1 MKRKILFVSLGVC
14 LFLWVSNL
22 CAMECQIVNEEGN
35 AINSANGGEL
45 VYFKSI
51 YAYSKPKKLAWNL
64 MVTLPSGDLKNYK
77 TSMKHNGYFFH
88 EGSLENKSHIVPIV
102 IPKDNFIEG
111 NATFKYTLT
120 SNGNCVVYL
129 NISQDSVPPSES
141 TLTATVVSSSLIKL
155 SWTACTDNIGVV
167 GYRVYSG
174 DGTCHKSETG
184 TSTYFDGLNPGTQY
198 CYTVTAY
205 DATGNESAHS
215 NQACATIPEPI
226 PTPEPIPEPTPVP
239 EPPPVD
245 PCINALLQSQ
255 CPDGAVCHTEMP
267 GLDIYSFMGEW
278 YLKIVGS
285 FTTSLYVK
293 IPAYDNRLCKEGI
306 EPSLCPMNTCVARY
320 VNPTQ
325 YSIYSDGVN
334 WFVGDSITSKSYRIF
349 NKDGK

>member
-1 MKRKILFVSLGVC
+1 MKRKILFVSLGVF

-22 CAMECQIVNEEGN
+22 CAFECEIVNEEGN
-35 AINSANGGEL
+35 AINSANAGEV

-64 MVTLPSGDLKNYK
+64 MVTLPSVDLKNYK

-88 EGSLENKSHIVPIV
+88 DGSLENKSHVVPIV
-102 IPKDNFIEG
+102 VPKDNFIEG

-120 SNGNCVVYL
+120 SNGNCIVYL

-141 TLTATVVSSSLIKL
+141 TLTVTAVSSSLINL

-167 GYRVYSG
+167 GYRVYSE
-174 DGTCHKSETG
+174 DGTYHKSETG
-184 TSTYFDGLNPGTQY
+184 TSTSSDGLNPGTQY

-205 DATGNESAHS
+205 DAAGNESAHS
-215 NQACATIPEPI
+215 NQACAT
-226 PTPEPIPEPTPVP
+226 TPEA
-239 EPPPVD
+239 D

-255 CPDGAVCHTEMP
+255 CPEDAACHTEMP
-267 GLDIYSFMGEW
+267 GLDIRSFMGKW
-278 YLKIVGS
+278 YLQIQGFITS
-285 FTTSLYVK
+285 SLYIN

-306 EPSLCPMNTCVARY
+306 EPSLCPMNTCVAQY
-320 VNPTQ
+320 LNPTQ

-334 WFVGDSITSKSYRIF
+334 WFVGDSITFKSYRIF
-349 NKDGK
+349 NKEGK